1 MLMGHRQAWVWQ
13 DEWYGL
19 TIDDIRQLEEET
31 QRVLA
36 MKMGRLSDHVISNT
50 PSDRDSDQEVGFAN
64 DKGRGSVVYVQENNN
79 SSKLELISK
88 ASLDENEGVLS
99 PSPVAIT
106 VEKFGFENDKPRKN
120 SYGVECNGV
129 SPRDL
134 SSTAD
139 NSAGRGMSRADI
151 LKGWHIS
158 TIEASE
164 SDSENDEF
172 FDAQGTVS
180 VDICRF
186 AYLLNAVIG
195 VESISPF
202 FKSVTTFANVKAGK
216 KPVFV
221 QVITSRVV

>member
-1 MLMGHRQAWVWQ
+1 MVMGHRQAWVWQ

-36 MKMGRLSDHVISNT
+36 KKMGKLSDHVINNT
-50 PSDRDSDQEVGFAN
+50 PSDRESDQEVGFAN

-88 ASLDENEGVLS
+88 ASLDENEGIIS

-106 VEKFGFENDKPRKN
+106 VEKFGFDKDEPRKN
-120 SYGVECNGV
+120 SYGFECNGLGQ
-129 SPRDL
+129 RDL

-139 NSAGRGMSRADI
+139 NSAGRGLSRADI
-151 LKGWHIS
+151 VKGWRMS
-158 TIEASE
+158 TIEANG

-172 FDAQGTVS
+172 FDAQGTM
-180 VDICRF
+180 
-186 AYLLNAVIG
+186 LLEISMEPL
-195 VESISPF
+195 VEVELDCYPPASQA
-202 FKSVTTFANVKAGK
+202 TFYFCFPIPCFPTLIA
-216 KPVFV
+216 
-221 QVITSRVV
+221 